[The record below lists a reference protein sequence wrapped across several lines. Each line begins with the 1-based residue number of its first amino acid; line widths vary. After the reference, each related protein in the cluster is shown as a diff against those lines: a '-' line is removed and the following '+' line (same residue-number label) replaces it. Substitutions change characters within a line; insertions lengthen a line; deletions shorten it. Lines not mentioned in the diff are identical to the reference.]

1 METQEKLLPQQAGWI
16 EVFLRQ
22 FPQGKRWSGWK
33 AQSNI
38 DALGVEQRNGGAGP
52 RIFLAFEPAPIPFAK
67 PQKKRFDVLAGA
79 QGVDGKVRARA
90 VIFEQSRPAHSY
102 AVGLPA
108 GGFNAIVAIRLAIR
122 PLQNLGDGGARSD
135 LAFGDLPLD

>member
-16 EVFLRQ
+16 EVFLRE

-90 VIFEQSRPAHSY
+90 V
-102 AVGLPA
+102 G
-108 GGFNAIVAIRLAIR
+108 R
-122 PLQNLGDGGARSD
+122 PLLVRTGGYPAWVLRPGDGDDEEPAAVLGAEFQKW
-135 LAFGDLPLD
+135 FGSPRVANVTP